1 MNITQTVSKL
11 IIKPLSKTL
20 WSQRA
25 VLKKIFR
32 FRYLYT
38 GKGYQTPK
46 HDFWPRLNKSL
57 STVKVPTNGTFQT
70 GIVTWYLLYDTEQT
84 MLLFIKPTHCKFWM
98 EFT

>member
-32 FRYLYT
+32 FGYLYT

-57 STVKVPTNGTFQT
+57 LTVKVPTNGTFQT
-70 GIVTWYLLYDTEQT
+70 GIHLV
-84 MLLFIKPTHCKFWM
+84 
-98 EFT
+98 FTLWHWTNNAAIYKTNAL

>member
-11 IIKPLSKTL
+11 IIKPLSKIL

-32 FRYLYT
+32 FGNLYT

-70 GIVTWYLLYDTEQT
+70 GIHLV
-84 MLLFIKPTHCKFWM
+84 
-98 EFT
+98 FTLWHWTNNAAIYKTNAL